1 MNSQQFSIIITK
13 ATLRLMTEYDVSF
26 INLRSKAKESI
37 LEIVN
42 NMGLSITE
50 EELND
55 MSWKAIE
62 KRNLSPNIG
71 VSAIAS
77 RIQDDHWL
85 DDTSISFEYFNR
97 FNKYLQIKKGWINTE
112 SLKKDSYSIIQMLGS
127 PSDRSN
133 NHRRGLLIGDVQ
145 SGKTA
150 SYTAILNRA
159 VDVGYNVIVLLAGAL
174 ENLRRQTQ
182 ERIDKELVGY
192 TLDPENPKSTLS
204 VGVGE
209 YKIASHLRVQTT
221 TKNDFTSR
229 TRKKVES
236 RISDDTLLF
245 VIKKN
250 VKALEEVYSAL
261 ISDNDSLLNDK
272 GVLDASI
279 LIIDDEADNA
289 SVNTKGNSELDP
301 TRINGG
307 IRRLL
312 TIFAKTSYLAV
323 TATPFAN
330 IYIDD
335 RTESE
340 MFGDDLFPSDF
351 IHLLSRPLAYTG
363 AYKLFGDYTPQEH
376 DPISY
381 QTCEIPIK
389 SIDIPE
395 NSYCF
400 KHKEKDVVINGFND
414 FPKSLQESI
423 RYFFLVQYLMD
434 YLPNVEKPHRTMM
447 INVSRFV
454 SIQNKLANAIKRWI
468 ENVLIPSVYQ
478 WHNYPEVAVNE
489 NSGEFYE
496 LHVIWNK
503 FSLGIKSGKTWEDI
517 CPGMYDSFSRVRVCV
532 ENMSR
537 EAKEM
542 GRLNYEAYKNGDRVI
557 AVGGQC
563 LSRGLTL
570 ENLVVTY
577 FYRNSAAYDTLLQ
590 MGRWFGYRDSYITY
604 FKLWMADEA
613 ILWYRLVSEACEDLR
628 SQVERMNSL
637 GMEPRQFGL
646 MVRRHPYSGL
656 IITAR
661 CKMRMAKKDSRQPVD
676 LNGRLIESPRLWKG
690 DKLNKTNL
698 NLINTFLLSLQP
710 VLPDS
715 FGNLVFS
722 DISKA
727 DIYPVVASF
736 DSAVLSIGFR
746 INQLGD
752 YILRNCPQ
760 KWDVAIPCNGDGPE
774 ISLSVGGEKR
784 YIKTIKRKYKFD
796 GTNEDG
802 RPFIRI
808 NDHHVRIGQGNITR
822 IGLSIKQIEDLEKE
836 YKSELHEKTW
846 NEVKSSYSVYLQARK
861 ENSTEY
867 RNPLL
872 ILYPLML
879 ENIDNQ
885 SQTDFLS
892 PVTWGIGIGFPGKK
906 GTKENRYFEYWLNP
920 VAIRQG
926 IGIDEAEE
934 EDDKDE
940 SITK

>member
-1 MNSQQFSIIITK
+1 MNSQQALIIITK
-13 ATLRLMTEYDVSF
+13 TTLKLMTEYDVSF
-26 INLRSKAKESI
+26 INLRSKAKDYI
-37 LEIVN
+37 LEMIGD
-42 NMGLSITE
+42 MGLSITE
-50 EELND
+50 EELEE

-62 KRNLSPNIG
+62 KRKLSSNVG
-71 VSAIAS
+71 VSAKS
-77 RIQDDHWL
+77 KRIKDDHWL
-85 DDTSISFEYFNR
+85 DDSDISFEYFNR
-97 FNKYLQIKKGWINTE
+97 FIKYLQMRKGWIDTE
-112 SLKKDSYSIIQMLGS
+112 SLQKDSFSIVQMLGS
-127 PSDRSN
+127 PSDRNN

-182 ERIDKELVGY
+182 ERIDKELVGF
-192 TLDPENPKSTLS
+192 TLDPEDPKSTIS

-209 YKIASHLRVQTT
+209 FKVTSHLRVQTT
-221 TKNDFTSR
+221 TKNDYTSR
-229 TRKKVES
+229 TRKKINS
-236 RISDDTLLF
+236 KIGDDTLLF
-245 VIKKN
+245 IIKKN

-261 ISDNDSLLNDK
+261 ISDNDSILNDE
-272 GVLDASI
+272 GVFDASI
-279 LIIDDEADNA
+279 LIVDDEADNA

-301 TRINGG
+301 TKINGG
-307 IRRLL
+307 IRKLL
-312 TIFAKTSYLAV
+312 TIFNKTSYLAV

-330 IYIDD
+330 IYIDE

-351 IHLLSRPLAYTG
+351 IHLLSRPSAYTG
-363 AYKLFGDYTPQEH
+363 ACKLFGDYTPQDY
-376 DPISY
+376 DPIDY
-381 QTCEIPIK
+381 QTCEVPIK
-389 SIDIPE
+389 SSEIPA

-400 KHKEKDVVINGFND
+400 KHKEKGVVVGEFND
-414 FPKSLQESI
+414 FPMSLQESV

-434 YLPNVEKPHRTMM
+434 YLPNIEKPHRTMM

-454 SIQNKLANAIKRWI
+454 SIQNKIANAIKLWM
-468 ENVLIPSVYQ
+468 EDTLIPNVFQ
-478 WHNYPEVAVNE
+478 WHNYPEAANDE
-489 NSGEFYE
+489 NSGEFYK
-496 LHVIWNK
+496 LKFVWNK
-503 FSLGIKSGKTWEDI
+503 YKLNYVSGKAWEDI
-517 CPGMYDSFSRVRVCV
+517 CPGMYDSFSRVRVCI
-532 ENMSR
+532 ENMSK

-542 GRLNYEAYKNGDRVI
+542 GRLNYDSYKDGDRVI

-590 MGRWFGYRDSYITY
+590 MGRWFGYRDSYIKY
-604 FKLWMADEA
+604 FKLWMADDA
-613 ILWYRLVSEACEDLR
+613 ILWYKLVSEACEDLR
-628 SQVERMNSL
+628 SQVERMNEL

-661 CKMRMAKKDSRQPVD
+661 CKMRKAKKDSRQPVD

-690 DKLNKTNL
+690 DEYNKLNL

-710 VLPDS
+710 VIPDS
-715 FGNLVFS
+715 FGNLVFTN
-722 DISKA
+722 INKA
-727 DIYPVVASF
+727 DVYPVVASF
-736 DSAVLSIGFR
+736 DSAVLSIGFK

-752 YILRNCPQ
+752 YILKNSPQ
-760 KWDVAIPCNGDGPE
+760 KWDVAIPCNGDGSE
-774 ISLSVGGEKR
+774 ISLSIGGENCQ
-784 YIKTIKRKYKFD
+784 IKTIKRKYKYD
-796 GTNEDG
+796 GANEDG
-802 RPFIRI
+802 KPYVKI

-822 IGLSIKQIEDLEKE
+822 IGLSIKQIDNLEKE
-836 YKSELHEKTW
+836 YKSKSHEKTW
-846 NEVKSSYSVYLQARK
+846 NEVKSSYSVYLQAKK
-861 ENSTEY
+861 ENSDEY

-872 ILYPLML
+872 ILYPLQL
-879 ENIDNQ
+879 EDIEDQ
-885 SQTDFLS
+885 SKTEFLS
-892 PVTWGIGIGFPGKK
+892 PVTWGIGIGFPGIK

-940 SITK
+940 SVKK